1 MPELCAAASLLPK
14 GPEGGKTHGMTTAE
28 ITAALEMIRHE
39 TDLNA
44 KALLLAGLVSELFR
58 ERGFEPV
65 VVGGSA
71 IEFYTD
77 GAYMSGDTDICWT
90 GWPQPTP
97 EQMEEIMR
105 QIPGIK
111 SHGGAKSWGIE
122 GLWIDLLG
130 EIDYRADKVFSK
142 FYTPF
147 GEVRLIPVEDALAG
161 RVYAARCYCS
171 GYDEKDDDCAKKLM
185 AAALRGQIPIDWA
198 EARRIAASPKY
209 NCLKE
214 FEDVRAEVEAA
225 LAKTSS

>member
-1 MPELCAAASLLPK
+1 M
-14 GPEGGKTHGMTTAE
+14 
-28 ITAALEMIRHE
+28 
-39 TDLNA
+39 
-44 KALLLAGLVSELFR
+44 
-58 ERGFEPV
+58 
-65 VVGGSA
+65 
-71 IEFYTD
+71 
-77 GAYMSGDTDICWT
+77 
-90 GWPQPTP
+90 
-97 EQMEEIMR
+97 
-105 QIPGIK
+105 
-111 SHGGAKSWGIE
+111 
-122 GLWIDLLG
+122 
-130 EIDYRADKVFSK
+130 FSK

-214 FEDVRAEVEAA
+214 FEDVRAEIEAT

>member
-1 MPELCAAASLLPK
+1 
-14 GPEGGKTHGMTTAE
+14 MTTAE
-28 ITAALEMIRHE
+28 ITAALDLIRQE

-90 GWPQPTP
+90 GWPQPKE
-97 EQMEEIMR
+97 EQKEEIMR
-105 QIPGIK
+105 QIPDVK
-111 SHGGAKSWGIE
+111 SHGGAKSWCIE

-130 EIDYRADKVFSK
+130 EIDYRAEKDLSKVF
-142 FYTPF
+142 TPF
-147 GEVRLIPVEDALAG
+147 GSVVLIPVEDALVG
-161 RVYAARCYCS
+161 RVYAARRYCS

-185 AAALRGQIPIDWA
+185 AAVLQGRIPIDWD
-198 EARRIAASPKY
+198 EALKVAASSKY
-209 NCLKE
+209 NCVAE
-214 FEDVRAEVEAA
+214 FNAVRSEVESE
-225 LAKTSS
+225 LANGKL

>member
-1 MPELCAAASLLPK
+1 
-14 GPEGGKTHGMTTAE
+14 MTTAE
-28 ITAALEMIRHE
+28 ITSALAVIRLE

-44 KALLLAGLVSELFR
+44 KALLMAGLVSELFR

-90 GWPQPTP
+90 GWPQPDG
-97 EQMEEIMR
+97 EQREEIMR

-111 SHGGAKSWGIE
+111 AHGGSKSWGFE

-130 EIDYRADKVFSK
+130 EIDYRADKDCVRVF
-142 FYTPF
+142 TPF
-147 GEVRLIPVEDALAG
+147 GQVVLIPVEDALAG

-185 AAALRGQIPIDWA
+185 AAVLSGRIPIDWD
-198 EARRIAASPKY
+198 EARRIAACPKY

-214 FEDVRAEVEAA
+214 FEDVRAEVEAE
-225 LAKTSS
+225 LAKS